1 MALAVAFS
9 FLAALGF
16 ASGYCLIRVATQR
29 ISAPTATFFTV
40 VTGAI
45 LIMAMALAVDLPEIK
60 ALKPATLGWF
70 ALMGAMAYP
79 FARVLNNMAITM
91 VGASRSSPL
100 ASLQPVFV
108 FGLGMALLGE
118 RPNLQVSLGTF
129 MVACGLVLV
138 LVAGNI
144 PSAGG
149 QVVNVR
155 KLGYLLAMGGAAA
168 FASRDVISRYV
179 VSSLAPPLVTAA
191 FALTLG
197 GLMLFA
203 ITHRDV
209 VHSIRRIPSKYI
221 LMCGLAG
228 IFQGLAVASLFQAL
242 SRAPVT
248 VVSPINATTPLFT
261 LLLVHIFLQRL
272 ETIHPVLAVGTLIS
286 VSGVTL
292 VVLGAASS

>member
-29 ISAPTATFFTV
+29 VSAPTATFFTV
-40 VTGAI
+40 LTGAI
-45 LIMAMALAVDLPEIK
+45 LIMALALAADLPEIK
-60 ALKPATLGWF
+60 ALDPVTLAWF

-79 FARVLNNMAITM
+79 FARVLNNTAITM
-91 VGASRSSPL
+91 VGASRSSPV
-100 ASLQPVFV
+100 ASLQPVFA
-108 FGLGMALLGE
+108 FGLAIALLGE
-118 RPNLQVSLGTF
+118 KPNLQVALGTF

-138 LVAGNI
+138 VVAGNT
-144 PSAGG
+144 PSARER
-149 QVVNVR
+149 VANVR

-168 FASRDVISRYV
+168 FASRDVISRHV

-191 FALTLG
+191 FALTFG

-209 VHSIRRIPSKYI
+209 VNSIRRIPGKYI

-248 VVSPINATTPLFT
+248 VVSPINSTSPLIT
-261 LLLVHIFLQRL
+261 LVLVHIFLQRL
-272 ETIHPVLAVGTLIS
+272 ETIHPVLVVGTLIN
-286 VSGVTL
+286 VSGVAL
-292 VVLGAASS
+292 VVLGAAST